1 MIFSDIL
8 KIIVIFA
15 VDDGQDYG
23 MNKILLRYKWPLWV
37 YC

>member
-15 VDDGQDYG
+15 VDDGTYG
-23 MNKILLRYKWPLWV
+23 MNKILLCYKWPLWV